1 MKKYKKENHELKL
14 IIDRQS
20 KSIESLAQEKADVQ
34 TLLSSVKTSKASGEL
49 SKNGH
54 YCNDSH
60 ALLVER
66 MLNSLEKLSL
76 DRCRE
81 QQLSVNM
88 FWVTLMKS

>member
-34 TLLSSVKTSKASGEL
+34 SLLSSVKTNKASGEL

-81 QQLSVNM
+81 QQLSVNK